1 MTSGRGGGFTR
12 PVHLPS
18 LRGAPKLY
26 YVEHLTR
33 YLSWAF
39 VFGAVATL
47 LYTSFKPFW
56 SELLSGEFPPD
67 QMTGAMIEAGEP
79 SADADADQEPVPDL
93 QMAEAIPCPESRM
106 SDDVCPKQA
115 P

>member
-1 MTSGRGGGFTR
+1 M
-12 PVHLPS
+12 
-18 LRGAPKLY
+18 
-26 YVEHLTR
+26 EHLTR

-56 SELLSGEFPPD
+56 SELLSGEYPPD
-67 QMTGAMIEAGEP
+67 QISGAMIEASDVPE
-79 SADADADQEPVPDL
+79 STDQEPLTDV
-93 QMAEAIPCPESRM
+93 QVAEALACAENRL